1 MAEQGAPQSW
11 EPLGAGSPSELGT
24 PQSPSE
30 QHQLQGVGW
39 GQQHLPAGHLL
50 FSQKGGSLLQLRS
63 HWQVRVSLPTM
74 S

>member
-1 MAEQGAPQSW
+1 MAERGVLQSW
-11 EPLGAGSPSELGT
+11 EPLGAGN
-24 PQSPSE
+24 PSE
-30 QHQLQGVGW
+30 QEPLRVGLVLFQGVGQ
-39 GQQHLPAGHLL
+39 GQQHFPVGHLL

>member
-30 QHQLQGVGW
+30 QHQHCCRVWDGDSSTFLQGTYSFHRKEGRC
-39 GQQHLPAGHLL
+39 
-50 FSQKGGSLLQLRS
+50 SS
-63 HWQVRVSLPTM
+63 
-74 S
+74 